1 MKIKAF
7 LYDSEYYELPPEFG
21 SAAEFHA
28 AYADKKPV
36 AVNWLREKKCMAPY
50 FVAENVKKKRIT
62 VSSDKP
68 AFDCEAELLSLD
80 EYNQRL
86 MELIPLHCMDCEG
99 FTPRGENESLK
110 SFLSGHHE
118 EITLDDVCF
127 LKHSHNDYEYD
138 FPPFDVF
145 VKRAVNKFKRL
156 GLEKLID
163 ENNTEKAVKKY
174 LKLIWGECGF
184 PHFPVWLDK
193 TDSGKYRLVSTA
205 YSCDADSIVYEEL
218 TDALNEQ
225 YGDTWEFYNYI
236 PQGYFTPD
244 ADPDFKLFY
253 KTDDKSDKYV
263 IINVEISADYDDRY
277 PFDSNMNYLYGKC
290 GENKF
295 RAAVSQIMI
304 NAFETPEYMENDN
317 EFTKINP
324 DEFAAVTDKLCKG
337 LKKEQLKN
345 PPVCEKMEMP
355 GNKDEQQEAT
365 EDFTKDNLL
374 LCSFRSV
381 DLTSVLA
388 WRVMNGLMPLDF
400 RSSYGGNRCYVIAN
414 CNIPCARLSLDLGG
428 VPSGTLFDHPEL
440 LGVAQNNIQCLNDA
454 LKKSKSAKPFF
465 QCFDSKLKKLDVWL
479 VVLHYPTFMY
489 SIRRLAPLFNK
500 YQGFVEIYTAS
511 GESGGRYE
519 LGFKMKKLKD
529 EPDMLSELKDD
540 EE

>member
-7 LYDSEYYELPPEFG
+7 LYDSEYYELPTEFE
-21 SAAEFHA
+21 SAREFHD
-28 AYADKKPV
+28 AYAGKAPV
-36 AVNWLREKKCMAPY
+36 TVKWLREKKCMAPY
-50 FVAENVKKKRIT
+50 FVAENVKKKKIT
-62 VSSDKP
+62 VRADKP
-68 AFDCEAELLSLD
+68 AFDCEAEIMSLD
-80 EYNQRL
+80 EYNERL
-86 MELIPLHCMDCEG
+86 MALIPAHCADCGG

-193 TDSGKYRLVSTA
+193 TDSGKYRLVSTT
-205 YSCDADSIVYEEL
+205 YSADADAILYEEL

-244 ADPDFKLFY
+244 ADDDFKLYY
-253 KTDDKSDKYV
+253 KADEKNGMYV
-263 IINVEISADYDDRY
+263 IINVEINIDSDEQF
-277 PFDSNMNYLYGKC
+277 PFDRNMNYLYGKC
-290 GENKF
+290 GENKY
-295 RAAVSQIMI
+295 RAAVSQVMI
-304 NAFETPEYMENDN
+304 NAFEAPGFTDTDHGFVEITPD
-317 EFTKINP
+317 
-324 DEFAAVTDKLCKG
+324 DFAAVTDKLCKG
-337 LKKEQLKN
+337 KKKDELKN
-345 PPVCEKMEMP
+345 PPVCEKMELLS
-355 GNKDEQQEAT
+355 KDERQEPT
-365 EDFTKDNLL
+365 EVYLKDHLL

-381 DLTSVLA
+381 DLTGVLA
-388 WRVMNGLMPLDF
+388 WRVMDGLKPLDIRDKF
-400 RSSYGGNRCYVIAN
+400 TDYRCYVIAN

-428 VPSGTLFDHPEL
+428 VPSGTLFDYPEL

-500 YQGFVEIYTAS
+500 YHGFVEIYTAS

-529 EPDMLSELKDD
+529 EPEMLSELKDD